1 MAEAKK
7 TAQNCAKRRTVE
19 QDVRAAEESR
29 PWRNFGVL
37 CWTVYLRRLPDRPT
51 SDGSRDPATTTPI
64 LYLPTVAGS
73 FVGAITLRAFSHP
86 EWGAPFF
93 GVGVLSWLA
102 IESVLVHRLYAASE
116 LLPPLRPTL
125 GIQLAP
131 PTVGCSAYLSIT
143 SGALDLFA
151 QMLLG
156 DGLFQALLLRG
167 RLLPPPLLP
176 PPESLHPTPRVI

>member
-1 MAEAKK
+1 VAEAKK

-29 PWRNFGVL
+29 VWRNFGVL
-37 CWTVYLRRLPDRPT
+37 CWAIYLRRLTDRPT
-51 SDGSRDPATTTPI
+51 SDGSRDPATT
-64 LYLPTVAGS
+64 
-73 FVGAITLRAFSHP
+73 
-86 EWGAPFF
+86 
-93 GVGVLSWLA
+93 
-102 IESVLVHRLYAASE
+102 
-116 LLPPLRPTL
+116 PPVLRPTL

-131 PTVGCSAYLSIT
+131 PTIGCSAYLSIT
-143 SGALDLFA
+143 SGPPDLFA

-156 DGLFQALLLRG
+156 DGLFQALLLLWG

>member
-1 MAEAKK
+1 VTEAKK

-29 PWRNFGVL
+29 GLAEFRRPVLDNLSSASTGPANFRWEPRSRDAAAGAV
-37 CWTVYLRRLPDRPT
+37 
-51 SDGSRDPATTTPI
+51 SANGSR
-64 LYLPTVAGS
+64 S
-73 FVGAITLRAFSHP
+73 FVSAITLSAFGHP

-102 IESVLVHRLYAASE
+102 IESVLVHRLYAASA
-116 LLPPLRPTL
+116 LPPPLRPTL

-143 SGALDLFA
+143 WGPPDLFA
-151 QMLLG
+151 QMPLG
-156 DGLFQALLLRG
+156 DDLFQGLLLLRG

-176 PPESLHPTPRVI
+176 PA